1 MSCFVSAIAPRSLSL
16 LLGPLRSYGWKVPS
30 EEPFF
35 RFSVGAFNRK
45 VRNPTQGLRICL
57 DDAETGEE
65 VWLALGAIRLFEAER
80 FSGLALAV
88 SVER

>member
-1 MSCFVSAIAPRSLSL
+1 M
-16 LLGPLRSYGWKVPS
+16 
-30 EEPFF
+30 
-35 RFSVGAFNRK
+35 GAFNRK